1 MAISGVLLEE
11 KEHKKTLIP
20 SPTVKGREFVV
31 HYFCFYTN
39 SRGTTLIVFFL
50 RREITALGTS
60 WLQRCNEDAR
70 PLVSG
75 SFAAWEPSTSP
86 TCGSCHFLWRA
97 AHEGGSEEACPSGL
111 PPNAGSLLAAKF
123 LIQPETLFGRS
134 QCCAL
139 IRLKGSTSYF
149 FGHHGSVC
157 ILLLA

>member
-97 AHEGGSEEACPSGL
+97 AHEGVLRRRVL
-111 PPNAGSLLAAKF
+111 PAFHQTPDRYWSPGSLYSQK
-123 LIQPETLFGRS
+123 RS

-157 ILLLA
+157 ILLLVQQ